1 MSYGDLRKGRHSE
14 PGHSYHVT
22 VVTHGR
28 QRYFVDFCLSRVV
41 IAEMRKIHDQGLV
54 SSLAWVLMPDHLH
67 WLFTLGQP
75 YDLGTAMKLF
85 KGRSARVANQVL
97 HRSGAF
103 WQTGYYDHAV
113 RSDEVLEKLGRYI
126 VANPLRSKLVN
137 SLAGYSL
144 WDAIWV

>member
-1 MSYGDLRKGRHSE
+1 LH
-14 PGHSYHVT
+14 
-22 VVTHGR
+22 
-28 QRYFVDFCLSRVV
+28 LSRLV

-75 YDLGTAMKLF
+75 YDLRTAMKLF
-85 KGRSARVANQVL
+85 KGRSARTANKVL
-97 HRSGAF
+97 HRSGTF

-137 SLAGYSL
+137 SLARYAL
-144 WDAIWV
+144 WDAVWV